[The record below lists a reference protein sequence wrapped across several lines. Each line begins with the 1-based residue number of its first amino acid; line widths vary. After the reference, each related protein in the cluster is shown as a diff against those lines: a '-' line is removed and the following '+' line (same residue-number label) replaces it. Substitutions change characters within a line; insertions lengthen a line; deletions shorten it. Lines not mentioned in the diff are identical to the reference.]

1 MTKEIKKRNVEWK
14 RIVFSSCFFLL
25 LPLLLTAVDCFA
37 KDMTIR
43 LLIGQ
48 SRVLKLDYE
57 IGKVATGAP
66 EVCDVTRTD
75 MQEMLI
81 NARAPGRT
89 NVIVWDHEK
98 LREEY
103 TVIVGLHDASGLA
116 ADLKNLLGDIEGI
129 AIRPVG
135 SKVAVEGEVFS
146 KKDLDRVATVLVGM
160 DGVINMV
167 RMSSLLKRILAEEMQ
182 KAIGLKGVKVRSAKE
197 SFLLEGVVTSE
208 SDLIKAEKIA
218 SAYSDNV
225 VSVIGVLT
233 KGKGKSGLT
242 KMIQVTLSVMEIEK
256 EALKGMGF
264 HWNPGSSGQASGGAG
279 IGSADSSFA
288 GAITGTISNLFPKMR
303 RLNENGQGRR
313 LFQQTVVTK
322 DGAKAHF
329 FVGDEVP
336 IPVAQEGGLMSV
348 EYKKVGLTL
357 NVSPVIDPHGNI
369 DSLVDVE
376 SSSIVGEG
384 QGGAPKIRESK
395 IQTAVYVKPK
405 NSITLGGLIG
415 QREARSFGGSS
426 PGAALITVNKTNR
439 KELRNT
445 QVLIFITPEI
455 LRRPGDAVQGL
466 GKKVK
471 KAFKEYEYENIN
483 ETPIEN

>member
-1 MTKEIKKRNVEWK
+1 MKK
-14 RIVFSSCFFLL
+14 IIFSFCFFLL
-25 LPLLLTAVDCFA
+25 APLLFTAVDGFA

-43 LLIGQ
+43 MLIGE

-75 MQEMLI
+75 IQEILI
-81 NARAPGRT
+81 NARTPGRT
-89 NVIVWDHEK
+89 NVIIWDGEK
-98 LREEY
+98 LQDEY
-103 TVIVGLHDASGLA
+103 TIIVSLHDASGLA
-116 ADLKNLLGDIEGI
+116 LDLRNLLGDIEGI
-129 AIRPVG
+129 KIRPVG

-146 KKDLDRVATVLVGM
+146 KKDLDRVASVLAGM
-160 DGVINMV
+160 DGAINMV

-197 SFLLEGVVTSE
+197 SFLLEGVVSSE
-208 SDLIKAEKIA
+208 SDQLRAEKIA

-225 VSVIGVLT
+225 VSVIRVLT
-233 KGKGKSGLT
+233 KGKGKGKSGPA

-256 EALKGMGF
+256 EALDGMGF
-264 HWNPGSSGQASGGAG
+264 HWNPGASGQITGGAG
-279 IGSADSSFA
+279 IGSADQSFV

-303 RLNENGQGRR
+303 KLNENGQGRR

-322 DGAKAHF
+322 DGSKAHF

-348 EYKKVGLTL
+348 EYKKVGMTL
-357 NVSPVIDPHGNI
+357 NVSPIVDAHGNI

-384 QGGAPKIRESK
+384 PGGAPKIRDSK
-395 IQTAVYVKPK
+395 IQTAVYVKSK
-405 NSITLGGLIG
+405 ESISLGGMIG
-415 QREARSFGGSS
+415 QREARSFGGTS
-426 PGAALITVNKTNR
+426 PGAALVTVNKTNR

-445 QVLIFITPEI
+445 QILIFITPEI
-455 LRRPGDAVQGL
+455 LRRSGDAVQGL

-471 KAFKEYEYENIN
+471 KTFKEYEYENIN
-483 ETPIEN
+483 ETPVEK